1 MKYLLIITVIVS
13 QASFCI
19 TIYCMNFL
27 NSMNSQFITI
37 LMHVFYL
44 ISFIAY
50 LFIFYRFMKYTKYKE
65 EEKQLKQLKEI
76 KEKQKKSMELFISK
90 EQENKELI
98 IKHIDEV
105 IEEIDHGEYDQAKE
119 VFENVYDDFKSHSMK
134 AYCNN
139 AYLNAIITNK
149 KNVMDQQGIRF
160 NYSIL
165 LPENMTLDVLVL
177 PTLIFNLLDN
187 GIHACG
193 DAKDKFIDLNIK
205 YTGTYI
211 SIYMKNS
218 NFHMNREAIEGMHGY
233 GISIIEDLIKEHEGS
248 YEWNDLGDTYES
260 ILMLK
265 Y

>member
-13 QASFCI
+13 QASFCF

-27 NSMNSQFITI
+27 DGMNSQFITI

-44 ISFIAY
+44 ISIIAY
-50 LFIFYRFMKYTKYKE
+50 LFIFYRFLKNIKYKE

-90 EQENKELI
+90 EQENKEKI
-98 IKHIDEV
+98 IKQIDKV

-119 VFENVYDDFKSHSMK
+119 VFLHVYDDFKSHSMK

-149 KNVMDQQGIRF
+149 KNVMDEHQIRF
-160 NYSIL
+160 NCSIL
-165 LPENMTLDVLVL
+165 LPENINLDVLVL

-187 GIHACG
+187 GINACG
-193 DAKDKFIDLNIK
+193 DAEDKFIDLDVK
-205 YTGTYI
+205 YTSTYI
-211 SIYMKNS
+211 SIHMKNTNS
-218 NFHMNREAIEGMHGY
+218 HINREGIEGMHGY
-233 GISIIEDLIKEHEGS
+233 GISIIEDLIKKHEGS
-248 YEWNDLGDTYES
+248 YEWNDLGDIYES